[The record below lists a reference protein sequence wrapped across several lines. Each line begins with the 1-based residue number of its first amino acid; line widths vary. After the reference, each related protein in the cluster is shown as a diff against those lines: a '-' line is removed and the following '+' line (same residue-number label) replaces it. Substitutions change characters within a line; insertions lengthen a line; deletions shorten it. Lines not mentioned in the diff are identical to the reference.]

1 MAIIEDI
8 FEGNIGTGLAVG
20 AGVVL
25 LPVVMPLITGIGR
38 PLVKSVI
45 KGGIVVYDTARE
57 YLAEAGEYMSDI
69 TAEARAELA
78 AGGTATTAAVARQA
92 GERTEARS
100 KEQAKEGQE
109 EASQPGGRKK

>member
-8 FEGNIGTGLAVG
+8 FEGNIVTGLAVG
-20 AGVVL
+20 AGMLL
-25 LPVVMPLITGIGR
+25 LPVVMPLITGIAR

-45 KGGIVVYDTARE
+45 KGGIVVYDTAGE
-57 YLAEAGEYMSDI
+57 YLAEAGEYVSDI

-78 AGGTATTAAVARQA
+78 AGGTATAAVARQA

-100 KEQAKEGQE
+100 KEQAEEGQE
-109 EASQPGGRKK
+109 EASRPGGRKK

>member
-8 FEGNIGTGLAVG
+8 FEGNIGAGLAVG
-20 AGVVL
+20 AGMLL
-25 LPVVMPLITGIGR
+25 LPVVMPFAR

-78 AGGTATTAAVARQA
+78 AGGTASAAVARQA
-92 GERTEARS
+92 GERTEARP
-100 KEQAKEGQE
+100 KEQAEEGQE
-109 EASQPGGRKK
+109 EASRPGGRKK

>member
-8 FEGNIGTGLAVG
+8 FEGNIGAGLAVG
-20 AGVVL
+20 AGMLL
-25 LPVVMPLITGIGR
+25 LPVVMPLITGIAR

-45 KGGIVVYDTARE
+45 KGGIVVYDAAGE

-78 AGGTATTAAVARQA
+78 AGGTATAAVARQA
-92 GERTEARS
+92 GERTEAHS
-100 KEQAKEGQE
+100 KEQAEEGQE
-109 EASQPGGRKK
+109 EASRPGGRKK

>member
-8 FEGNIGTGLAVG
+8 LEGNIGTGLAVG
-20 AGVVL
+20 AGMLL
-25 LPVVMPLITGIGR
+25 LPVVRPLITGTAR

-78 AGGTATTAAVARQA
+78 AGGTATAAVARQA
-92 GERTEARS
+92 RERTEARS
-100 KEQAKEGQE
+100 KEKAEEGQE
-109 EASQPGGRKK
+109 EASRPGGRKK